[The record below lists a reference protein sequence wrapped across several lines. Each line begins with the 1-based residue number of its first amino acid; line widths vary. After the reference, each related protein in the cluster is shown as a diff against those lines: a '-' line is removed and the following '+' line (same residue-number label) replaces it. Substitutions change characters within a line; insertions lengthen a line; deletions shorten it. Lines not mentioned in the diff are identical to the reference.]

1 MRSVCIYTKQIS
13 KSKNAADRCF
23 KSASQYNIDL
33 ELYPSVWHED
43 IDSAVK
49 DLNISLKYKPVR
61 SHKTDFVNKT
71 APCTRIA
78 NGITHFQLY
87 KHAAKFDEAVMILE
101 HDAYFIGHPPDPID
115 DGIIQI
121 SCTKNQWNPKS
132 LYECSRANKM
142 KKHEPNRHYNWDWDK
157 NKGII
162 THPLSGMNATAGY
175 IVGPRA
181 AYKMVEYIKAD
192 GVGFADRVR
201 SAHIGEGNL
210 YLQVPQS
217 VMCDHMVASIGA
229 I

>member
-1 MRSVCIYTKQIS
+1 MKAFCIYTKQIP
-13 KSKNAADRCF
+13 KSKHVAQRCLI
-23 KSASQYNIDL
+23 SAEQYNIDL

-43 IDSAVK
+43 IESAVK
-49 DLNISLKYKPVR
+49 DLDINLKYRPVK

-78 NGITHFQLY
+78 NGITHYKLY
-87 KHAAKFDEAVMILE
+87 KHAVKFDEAVMILE
-101 HDAYFIGHPPDPID
+101 HDAYFIGNPPDPID

-142 KKHEPNRHYNWDWDK
+142 KKYEPNRVYDWNWDK
-157 NKGII
+157 NDGVIV
-162 THPLSGMNATAGY
+162 HPLSGMNATAGY
-175 IVGPRA
+175 IVGPKA
-181 AYKMVEYIKAD
+181 AQKMIKYIKEE
-192 GVGFADRVR
+192 GIGFADRVR

-217 VMCDHMVASIGA
+217 VMCDHLVASIGV